1 MKFNRQRLTQ
11 LLSLAGSAPPA
22 ENPPLPFSL
31 QARILT
37 AWRTARLAQERLELS
52 NVFRLLRLFRL
63 GLGVACALTLLV
75 VAFSLHHLR
84 RDPLY
89 ELASPVPVM
98 NLALKP

>member
-1 MKFNRQRLTQ
+1 MSFNQQRLRE
-11 LLSLAGSAPPA
+11 LAQSGPFRATGGRPR
-22 ENPPLPFSL
+22 LPFSL

-37 AWRTARLAQERLELS
+37 AWRIARLAQERLELS

-63 GLGVACALTLLV
+63 GLGVACAVTFLV

-84 RDPLY
+84 REPLY
-89 ELASPVPVM
+89 EIASPVPVM